1 MITWLK
7 RECSSL
13 ARGWNHFWF
22 DSRSDDTLTSL
33 GLYRIAFGAVAL
45 FFYFTRH
52 LDLEFF
58 YGEAGIMPL
67 AHLKSLPNL
76 EYRPTLFALLP
87 SLGFLQAMH
96 ALFLL
101 CLALFTLGLFTRPA
115 ALLGFFLHLNFM
127 NRNPAI
133 LFGMDT
139 IGTYFLFYFC
149 FAQAAD
155 RWSLDARLSLVK
167 RRPHGWL
174 SHLAFRLMQLQV
186 CVVYAYSG
194 LEKLKGMRWWDG
206 SALWDVLSI
215 GNMQRFDMSFVAHFP
230 ILLAGAV
237 YLVLAWEIYFPALI
251 WVPRLRLPVLF
262 FGVVM
267 HVGIVVFM
275 NLPSFGLMMM
285 ANYLLFL
292 RRDELENALAWLL
305 RMGGRRA
312 RD

>member
-1 MITWLK
+1 MTSWLFA
-7 RECSSL
+7 EFSSL
-13 ARGWNHFWF
+13 IRGWNRFWF
-22 DSRSDDTLTSL
+22 DSRTDSTLTPL

-58 YGEAGIMPL
+58 YGDAGILPL
-67 AHLKSLPNL
+67 THLKSMPGL
-76 EYRPTLFALLP
+76 EFRPTLLALFP
-87 SLGFLQAMH
+87 GLGFLHALH

-101 CLALFTLGLFTRPA
+101 CLLLLTLGLFTRPA
-115 ALLGFFLHLNFM
+115 AVLGFFLHLNFM

-149 FAQAAD
+149 FAQAGD
-155 RWSLDARLSLVK
+155 RWSLDARLGLV
-167 RRPHGWL
+167 RPRPQGWL
-174 SHLAFRLMQLQV
+174 SHVAWRLMQLQV

-230 ILLAGAV
+230 IALAGAV
-237 YLVLAWEIYFPALI
+237 YLVVAWEVYFPALI
-251 WVPRLRLPVLF
+251 WVPRLRLPMLF
-262 FGVVM
+262 FGVLM

-292 RRDELENALAWLL
+292 RADELEAFLAAVAAKGK
-305 RMGGRRA
+305 RKRA
-312 RD
+312 